1 MNERKFTGLI
11 IGLVVVFASIFMC
24 VFYIFV
30 MSNFGDSDKYD
41 VTRDYTVDGTI
52 VVDAVEYQCTGE
64 GRSTPMKE
72 GGDGHTYSFSFE
84 IRYSDSSK
92 KELLFVLFCDK
103 SGNPAED
110 LYGKSTDPEGKTI
123 WSYTEKGTIYQFS
136 IEEYCKVPSVTI
148 SGDGLTL
155 KAVLKE

>member
-1 MNERKFTGLI
+1 MNERKFTVLI

-72 GGDGHTYSFSFE
+72 GGDGHTYGFSFE

-110 LYGKSTDPEGKTI
+110 LYDKSTDPEGKTI
-123 WSYTEKGTIYQFS
+123 WSYTEKGIIYQFS